1 MVPYAGIAANWPTT
15 ARITIRTNV
24 GTPAED
30 YRVFTR
36 TFTGPNTT
44 VAQNVA
50 NVTFPGGAIAEMT
63 GTRSV
68 SYDHDGL
75 TIIESTKSKR

>member
-1 MVPYAGIAANWPTT
+1 MVPYAGTNWPTT

-36 TFTGPNTT
+36 TFTGPNT
-44 VAQNVA
+44 VEAQNVA
-50 NVTFPGGAIAEMT
+50 NVTFPGGTIAETT
-63 GTRSV
+63 GTRPV
-68 SYDHDGL
+68 SYTSNGL
-75 TIIESTKSKR
+75 TIIGDKSKR